1 MIFLWA
7 TCPSPLHQ
15 HYKKM
20 CSQGNSAAKFK
31 KYIYIYTHTH
41 THIYISIPIPLVTFQ
56 QERRKSSELNLTSI
70 SNYIFT
76 QNSISKPCIA
86 FYVLHGLI
94 RNNLKNGYRQVD
106 IVKLIGSYIH
116 MIIHTG

>member
-20 CSQGNSAAKFK
+20 CSKGNSAAKLK
-31 KYIYIYTHTH
+31 KKNTHTHTH
-41 THIYISIPIPLVTFQ
+41 THISTPISLVTFQ
-56 QERRKSSELNLTSI
+56 QERRKSSELNLMSI

-106 IVKLIGSYIH
+106 TVKLIGSYIH